1 MARLGVERR
10 PRRVLSVRFP
20 HWDRSQA
27 HIELNAK
34 ETWHN

>member
-1 MARLGVERR
+1 
-10 PRRVLSVRFP
+10 VLSVRFP

-27 HIELNAK
+27 HVELNAK